1 MTPAPTSA
9 ASTLV
14 DSSWCRPRRLPAV
27 FRFWAVLVPQ
37 VIVAPVLTFG
47 ITFLHELAHAA
58 AALSIG
64 GELTE
69 FSWLPTK
76 TNLGHIRWVP
86 PPNAGDLDFVLV
98 SVAPYLMWTL
108 LAGVV
113 LLVAWLPNRFH
124 WSAASSLFVW
134 GYAVPIGDIAGNLM
148 APRGDLSAPGVEGLI
163 VTCAGA
169 GAVLIA
175 WGLGW
180 LVQRRLFPDAKV
192 GALGYLA
199 TTLVMGGAWAAA
211 AALGLILVTT

>member
-1 MTPAPTSA
+1 MTPVGSFID
-9 ASTLV
+9 SSV
-14 DSSWCRPRRLPAV
+14 DSSWCRPRPLPAV
-27 FRFWAVLVPQ
+27 FRFWAILVPQ

-47 ITFLHELAHAA
+47 ITFMHELAHAA
-58 AALSIG
+58 AALAVG
-64 GELTE
+64 GEVTE
-69 FSWLPTK
+69 LSWLPTR
-76 TNLGHIRWVP
+76 TNLGHMRWVP
-86 PPNAGDLDFVLV
+86 PPNADDLDFVLV
-98 SVAPYLMWTL
+98 SVAPYLMWSL
-108 LAGVV
+108 FAGIV

-148 APRGDLSAPGVEGLI
+148 APRGDLSAPGLDGLI

-192 GALGYLA
+192 GALGYVA
-199 TTLVMGGAWAAA
+199 TTLVMGGAWGAAA
-211 AALGLILVTT
+211 AFGLVLVTT